1 MQQES
6 PTAEEAL
13 PEVKWVLS
21 LMILRAFCLLCFF
34 AVLRWETQEWKR
46 GMGLPLLNSSNAFD
60 VQNEVPQS
68 MQQKLD
74 EVLSVAFLAIKLG
87 VHCLQ
92 SLTIF

>member
-1 MQQES
+1 
-6 PTAEEAL
+6 
-13 PEVKWVLS
+13 
-21 LMILRAFCLLCFF
+21 
-34 AVLRWETQEWKR
+34 
-46 GMGLPLLNSSNAFD
+46 MGLPLLNSSNAFD